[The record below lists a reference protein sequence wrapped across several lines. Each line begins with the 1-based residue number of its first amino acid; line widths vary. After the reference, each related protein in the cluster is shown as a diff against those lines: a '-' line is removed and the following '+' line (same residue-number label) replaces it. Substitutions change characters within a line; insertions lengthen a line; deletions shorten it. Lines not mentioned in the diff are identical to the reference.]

1 MPHAAP
7 SRCTEPGCTELA
19 LVRGRCGEHRR
30 VGWREDDTRSSTVRL
45 GISGSGWQ
53 ALRLRILK
61 RDEWTC
67 YVCRLPGA
75 DEVDHIIPT
84 WEGGAKLDPANL
96 AAIHAEPCHREKT
109 DRENIRRRATRP
121 SRAKLR
127 P

>member
-7 SRCTEPGCTELA
+7 SRCSEPGCPELA
-19 LVRGRCGEHRR
+19 LVRGRCGEHKR
-30 VGWREDDTRSSTVRL
+30 VGWREDRTRDASVRL
-45 GISGSGWQ
+45 GVSGSTWQ
-53 ALRLRILK
+53 AIRLRILK
-61 RDEWTC
+61 RDDWTC
-67 YVCRLPGA
+67 YVCHLPGA

-84 WEGGAKLDPANL
+84 WKGGAKLDEANL

-109 DRENIRRRATRP
+109 ERENIERRATRP